1 MAIAFSN
8 VEVIGDLDES
18 SSVEWYEQKPDRAEF
33 KREWETR
40 NWAVNT
46 DIFVCLFLGV
56 LL

>member
-18 SSVEWYEQKPDRAEF
+18 SSVEWYEQKPDRTEF

-40 NWAVNT
+40 NWRQ
-46 DIFVCLFLGV
+46 
-56 LL
+56 